1 MQGFTARAI
10 PNLVVFL
17 SGLAI
22 MVLEL
27 VAARLVAKHLGSSL
41 ETWTTVIAVILAGMS
56 LGNYWG
62 GRLSDR
68 SRPLATLPFLVGGA
82 AVLSLT
88 VLLTNDLVGGW
99 PLMARLP
106 RSLRIVSTITI
117 IFFPPACVLGT
128 IQPTVARWAI
138 EQSTRTGSAFGN
150 IGAWGTAGNILGT
163 FLTGFVLLTAFGVKS
178 IVLSS
183 VGVLAVTAAGLL
195 ALAML
200 APAPTP
206 PDDKRSTAR
215 QKPNANA
222 EAQERW
228 GRIMPNL
235 FVFISGLSIMV
246 VELVGSRL
254 ISHASGSSIYSWTSL
269 IGVVLAGIS
278 IGNYVGGKIA
288 DRFEPARTLPHLF
301 LIASV
306 LCAMLLMGDQ
316 MLKAP
321 SVGSEFVNWLFR
333 VNPDNLTRASV
344 ESSAVANWLMPSS
357 IMASVFIVFFGP
369 TCALGTISPVCAK
382 LALERAE
389 KAGQAIGNVYA
400 WGAIGSIV
408 GSFLTGFL
416 LISLIGTKAVI
427 CAVAGLLALISVCMV
442 TSGLGHAVWAGCLL
456 AGTIAVTAPE
466 SWRWATNIGN
476 ALHIREKTPE
486 GEYRT
491 ESNYYFIKVQPSRDH
506 AGAKELVLDNLIHGY
521 VIEGKPKELRYD
533 YELIYASIME
543 RAGAIPPPDDPE
555 RAEALDIQPRT
566 LRTLF
571 IGGGSYTYPR
581 YIESCYPGSSMLV
594 MEIDPEVT
602 RTNHKAL
609 FLPEDTPIV
618 TRWGDARSTV
628 DQMLREN
635 ERAAERNEAKPHE
648 FDFIFGDA
656 FNDFSVPWH
665 LTTLEFNEKMKSL
678 LAPDG
683 VYMIN
688 IIDNF
693 KHSKFL
699 GAYAETARKSFATV
713 AVFCTAD
720 DGPSQNR
727 ETFVIGM
734 AREPLDFSFLGSRR
748 GERYFEGSMLSDEEM
763 AEAVRRCRF
772 DDPWYRRHYLTNA
785 QESAAI
791 DEATKRWE
799 RERERLDEELKS
811 LAREKKSSKPDDQ
824 KLVAE
829 AKRRLR
835 EHTSSKRRQ
844 IETAVR
850 QHAQRPDALS
860 PDQLAEIERD
870 FQSLPERILTD
881 DYAPVENLLAPVA
894 RERDL

>member
-1 MQGFTARAI
+1 MQGFVARAI

-62 GRLSDR
+62 GRLSDLR
-68 SRPLATLPFLVGGA
+68 RPLATLPMLVGGA
-82 AVLSLT
+82 AILCLS
-88 VLLTNDLVGGW
+88 VLLTNDLVGGSAI
-99 PLMARLP
+99 MSGLP
-106 RSLRIVSTITI
+106 RLLRIVSTIAI

-128 IQPTVARWAI
+128 IQPMVASWAI
-138 EQSTRTGSAFGN
+138 GQSTQAGSAFGN

-163 FLTGFVLLTAFGVKS
+163 FLTGFVLLAEFGVKT

-183 VGVLAVTAAGLL
+183 VAILATTAAGLL
-195 ALAML
+195 ALSL
-200 APAPTP
+200 LSPEPPQPEHKRPTG
-206 PDDKRSTAR
+206 
-215 QKPNANA
+215 QKSKA
-222 EAQERW
+222 ETQGQERW
-228 GRIMPNL
+228 GRIMPNV
-235 FVFISGLSIMV
+235 FVFSTGLSIMV

-254 ISHASGSSIYSWTSL
+254 MSHASGSSIYSWTSL

-278 IGNYVGGKIA
+278 VGNYVGGKIA
-288 DRFEPARTLPHLF
+288 DRFDPSRALPHLF

-306 LCAMLLMGDQ
+306 LCAMLLMGDT
-316 MLKAP
+316 MLKSP
-321 SVGSEFVNWLFR
+321 SVGGEFVNWLFG
-333 VNPDNLTRASV
+333 VSADNLTRSNI

-408 GSFLTGFL
+408 GSFLTGFV

-427 CAVAGLLALISVCMV
+427 CVVAGLLAVISVSMV

-466 SWRWATNIGN
+466 SWHWATNIGY
-476 ALHIREKTPE
+476 AMQIREKTPE
-486 GEYRT
+486 GEYHT
-491 ESNYYFIKVQPSRDH
+491 ESNYYFIKVQASRDH

-521 VIEGKPKELRYD
+521 VLEGKPRDLRYD

-543 RAGAIPPPDDPE
+543 RAGAIPPPEDPE
-555 RAEALDIQPRT
+555 RAEAIGIQSRK

-581 YIESCYPGSSMLV
+581 YIEACYPGSSMLV

-618 TRWGDARSTV
+618 TRWGDARGTV
-628 DQMLREN
+628 DQMLAEN
-635 ERAAERNEAKPHE
+635 ERAERRSEPKPHE

-665 LTTLEFNEKMKSL
+665 LTTLEFNEKINAL

-693 KHSKFL
+693 KYSKFL
-699 GAYAETARKSFATV
+699 GSYAETAQKSFATV
-713 AVFCTAD
+713 AVFCTAE

-727 ETFVIGM
+727 ETFVIAM
-734 AREPLDFSFLGSRR
+734 ARQPLDFSFLGSRR
-748 GERYFEGSMLSDEEM
+748 GERYFEGSMLSDEDM
-763 AEAVRRCRF
+763 AEAIRRCRF
-772 DDPWYRRHYLTNA
+772 DDPWYRRRYLSKG
-785 QESAAI
+785 QEADAI
-791 DEATKRWE
+791 DDATKRWE
-799 RERERLDEELKS
+799 REHERLGEDLKNLS
-811 LAREKKSSKPDDQ
+811 RETKQSKSDDQ
-824 KLVAE
+824 KRVAE
-829 AKRRLR
+829 AKRRVR

-844 IETAVR
+844 IEAAVR
-850 QHAQRPDALS
+850 QQAQRPDALS
-860 PDQLAEIERD
+860 AEQLAEIEADMRA
-870 FQSLPERILTD
+870 LPVRILTD

-894 RERDL
+894 REREL